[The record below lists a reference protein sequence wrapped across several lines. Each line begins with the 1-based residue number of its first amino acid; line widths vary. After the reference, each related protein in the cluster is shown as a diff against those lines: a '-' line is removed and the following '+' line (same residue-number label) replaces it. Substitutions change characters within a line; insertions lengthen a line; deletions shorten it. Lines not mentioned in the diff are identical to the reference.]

1 MCFTRAHSILK
12 CTFRIGAGE
21 TRLLILAVLVHVRVA
36 WQHRFGKSFDGG
48 SDQACID
55 SISKDVFQTR
65 SRSMMRWRHA
75 FSIESVGHRL
85 DYTMVVVGWLS
96 RQRLVE

>member
-36 WQHRFGKSFDGG
+36 WQHRFGKSFDGD
-48 SDQACID
+48 SDQAC
-55 SISKDVFQTR
+55 R
-65 SRSMMRWRHA
+65 SS
-75 FSIESVGHRL
+75 HRF
-85 DYTMVVVGWLS
+85 DIQVGWLS